1 MLSRER
7 GHFSFMSYI
16 RGEGRS
22 QGTLFPVVLDDLVPS
37 DHMCR
42 VIDAFVGGLAMAELG
57 FERAEAAETGRPGY
71 DPRDLLKLYL
81 YGYLH
86 QLRSSRRLEAECRRN
101 VELMWLLGRLYP
113 DHKSIAEFRRLHR
126 EAVTAAG
133 AQLVRFA
140 QSVGLIRGEWIAV
153 DGSKFRAV
161 ASIGSV
167 LERQALEKYLDSCEK
182 ADEESQAVIDPSAV
196 QAALE
201 KLKQHPEPEA
211 RLMRMAGSFAPAYN
225 VQTAVDAEHALIVA
239 HAVTLDVADS
249 RCLEPMAEAAH
260 RALDRPATL
269 NIVADAGYSNGEQ
282 ASRCEAVGLIPH
294 VPGKRGVNNQ
304 GDGTLFDRSHFLYQP
319 GSDSYL
325 CPAGKT
331 VERKQLHRKDRAVL
345 YQAKTSDCGSCAMKP
360 RCTRSQQR
368 MLSRHMDDDALDR
381 MHQRATPELMRL
393 RRSTVEHPFGTLK
406 YRIFGH
412 PRLLLRGLSGA
423 NIEIG
428 IAIMAYNLKRMLNLI
443 GATRLTRALKPA

>member
-1 MLSRER
+1 
-7 GHFSFMSYI
+7 MSYI
-16 RGEGRS
+16 QGEGRS
-22 QGTLFPVVLDDLVPS
+22 QGTLFPVVLDDLVPAN
-37 DHMCR
+37 HVCR
-42 VIDAFVGGLAMAELG
+42 VIDAFVDGLAMAALG

-113 DHKSIAEFRRLHR
+113 DHKSIAEFRRMHR

-133 AQLVRFA
+133 ADLVRFA

-161 ASIGSV
+161 ASAGSV
-167 LERQALEKYLDSCEK
+167 RERQALEKYLDSCER
-182 ADEESQAVIDPSAV
+182 ADEEAQAVLDPSAV
-196 QAALE
+196 QAALD
-201 KLKQHPEPEA
+201 KLKQHREPEA
-211 RLMRMAGSFAPAYN
+211 GFMRMAGSFAPAYN

-239 HAVTLDVADS
+239 HAVTLDAGDN
-249 RCLEPMAEAAH
+249 RQLEPMAEAAKK
-260 RALDRPATL
+260 ALGADTL

-282 ASRCEAVGLIPH
+282 ASRCEAAGLVPH
-294 VPGKRGVNNQ
+294 VPANRAINNQ
-304 GDGTLFDRSHFLYQP
+304 GDGTLFDRSRFSYQLE
-319 GSDSYL
+319 SDSFQ

-331 VERKQLHRKDRAVL
+331 VHRKQLHRADRTVL
-345 YQAKTSDCGSCAMKP
+345 YQASAADCGACSLKP
-360 RCTRSQQR
+360 CCTRSPQR
-368 MLSRHMDDDALDR
+368 MLSRHLDDDALTR

-406 YRIFGH
+406 YCIFGH

-423 NIEIG
+423 RTEIG
-428 IAIMAYNLKRMLNLI
+428 IGIMAYNLKRMVNLL
-443 GATRLTRALKPA
+443 GATRLIQALATA